1 MAQLVRF
8 LTDEDNEEWGLYP
21 LQGRTM
27 DWEPLQGRPTVWEPR
42 ILEDC
47 EHRGVFFNRG
57 VLKRLLMDEESGMV
71 VVTKHL
77 VRSGSFG
84 GERIRATSVA
94 FYEPI

>member
-1 MAQLVRF
+1 MRF

-27 DWEPLQGRPTVWEPR
+27 GWEPLQGRPTAWEPR

-47 EHRGVFFNRG
+47 DERGVSNNRG
-57 VLKRLLMDEESGMV
+57 VLKRLLMDNDSGMV
-71 VVTKHL
+71 VVSKHL
-77 VRSGSFG
+77 MRSGGFG
-84 GERIRATSVA
+84 GERTKATSIA

>member
-1 MAQLVRF
+1 MRF

-27 DWEPLQGRPTVWEPR
+27 DWEPLQGRPTAWEPR

-47 EHRGVFFNRG
+47 DHRGTFYSNSE
-57 VLKRLLMDEESGMV
+57 VLKRLLVDEESGMV

-77 VRSGSFG
+77 VRSGDFEG
-84 GERIRATSVA
+84 TKATSVA
-94 FYEPI
+94 YYEPI